1 MSTCTKILVVINF
14 ASPATKSNKIDRIS
28 VMNGDVLL
36 EIAYNKAS
44 QFMLSLKFSLIR
56 RWNTFRGC

>member
-1 MSTCTKILVVINF
+1 MSICTKILVVINF

-28 VMNGDVLL
+28 VMNGDVL